1 MGLTA
6 GKERMNLLCVTVIA
20 IATTLM
26 KDALREAFAMLI
38 RQFMICIL
46 ALMMD
51 NV

>member
-1 MGLTA
+1 MDLTVE
-6 GKERMNLLCVTVIA
+6 KERMNWLCVIVIV

-26 KDALREAFAMLI
+26 NDALREAFAMLI
-38 RQFMICIL
+38 RQYMICIH